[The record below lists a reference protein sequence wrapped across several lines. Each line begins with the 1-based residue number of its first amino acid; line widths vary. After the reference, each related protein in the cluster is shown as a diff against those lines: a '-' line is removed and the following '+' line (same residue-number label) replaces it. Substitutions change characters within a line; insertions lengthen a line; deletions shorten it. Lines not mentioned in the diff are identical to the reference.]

1 MQLEGALDIAI
12 AYIPEHLHYI
22 FFELLKNSMRA
33 VAERHRENPDE
44 MEPISVVFADGTE
57 DVAIKISD
65 KGGGIARRG
74 MERLWTYTFTT
85 AGNTGEK
92 LAQIQSGAGG
102 GPIMAGFA
110 HGLPLSR
117 IHARA
122 FGGDLHVMSMQGHGT
137 DIFVHI
143 SKMGD
148 AEVALP

>member
-1 MQLEGALDIAI
+1 M
-12 AYIPEHLHYI
+12 
-22 FFELLKNSMRA
+22 
-33 VAERHRENPDE
+33 
-44 MEPISVVFADGTE
+44 
-57 DVAIKISD
+57 
-65 KGGGIARRG
+65 GGCAPG
-74 MERLWTYTFTT
+74 M
-85 AGNTGEK
+85 
-92 LAQIQSGAGG
+92 GG

-148 AEVALP
+148 AEVAVP